1 MFKNL
6 IIKKTNLNIYLF
18 EFHNALNPSYHLA
31 PDSMSIT
38 IIPFMHVNLEPRSFD
53 LGASELRQCIDFE
66 QAIPHLDRSSSSK
79 RSRIHRFDLIS
90 VSLNVVPGLCMET
103 VCLGTTAH
111 RLTNW
116 VSSWCKDFQALQCGF
131 LRVTCTITCSSVVL
145 FYYTF
150 LVYVC
155 RNSIFSFFIY
165 RVFSYFSCYYWK
177 LNSLWFIGTRNSTN
191 GTMKLNISLLS

>member
-6 IIKKTNLNIYLF
+6 IIRKTNLNIYLF

-90 VSLNVVPGLCMET
+90 VS
-103 VCLGTTAH
+103 
-111 RLTNW
+111 
-116 VSSWCKDFQALQCGF
+116 
-131 LRVTCTITCSSVVL
+131 
-145 FYYTF
+145 F
-150 LVYVC
+150 LVYAWRRCVSARPLTGSQIEFPPDARTSRHC
-155 RNSIFSFFIY
+155 NA
-165 RVFSYFSCYYWK
+165 VSCV
-177 LNSLWFIGTRNSTN
+177 
-191 GTMKLNISLLS
+191 